1 MKELLLMC
9 AVAAIIVFGYFV
21 MKKLDAFLE
30 NNRRLIDA
38 EIAENSL
45 SIAFDNPMII
55 DSLMPLFEKFS
66 KANSNCQLHFLFG
79 NTEDIYD
86 KLNKN
91 CICIGFI
98 ENNASANDDTYNC
111 IIISAK
117 QNNII
122 CEKTGCTIE
131 PLNPSGI
138 QTAVVWK
145 KASSNALVNSFSD
158 LLVSN
163 QAAINTEYVK

>member
-1 MKELLLMC
+1 MKELLLVC
-9 AVAAIIVFGYFV
+9 AVAAVVVLGYFQI
-21 MKKLDAFLE
+21 KKLDAFLAD
-30 NNRRLIDA
+30 NRHLIDA
-38 EIAENSL
+38 ETTENIL
-45 SIAFDNPMII
+45 FIAFDNPMII

-122 CEKTGCTIE
+122 
-131 PLNPSGI
+131 
-138 QTAVVWK
+138 
-145 KASSNALVNSFSD
+145 
-158 LLVSN
+158 
-163 QAAINTEYVK
+163 